1 MDEQELRSCIKI
13 PREWGVGGRGG
24 AGKGGV
30 AGAVVQE
37 ARIRDAVSPCG
48 GGGGGFANEK
58 VSQAPCDHPQ
68 RDHSGCIRQ
77 THPKRKRDDEAGSC
91 NNDNSAQEQ
100 HDAQPKFF
108 KSLAFPQLRGGMLEQ
123 HGSKLDASQTQPLV
137 ASESVSS
144 SDSAH
149 AQSTPG
155 DPGRK
160 NQKKKKGSSSLAAK
174 ARGVCAPSPVKGK
187 AVESSL
193 LPKARRMAP
202 STAERKS
209 RAVKGKEATGKD
221 GRASLCFG
229 FRSTFSAPAQH
240 EASTTRQ
247 PSRATMCAP
256 GEHDM
261 HATGTECASPH
272 EPMHGSSDQQ
282 GDVCFPRQS
291 ARDACQVIVDAI
303 RRCNAFSDRKVR
315 AVCAVGET
323 STARAA
329 ADEAAAAAEASADV
343 ERAKHCISMD
353 HILSNVPYKDMLQVR
368 FLHESVP
375 LPPSPPPLRAGM

>member
-1 MDEQELRSCIKI
+1 M
-13 PREWGVGGRGG
+13 
-24 AGKGGV
+24 
-30 AGAVVQE
+30 
-37 ARIRDAVSPCG
+37 
-48 GGGGGFANEK
+48 
-58 VSQAPCDHPQ
+58 
-68 RDHSGCIRQ
+68 
-77 THPKRKRDDEAGSC
+77 T
-91 NNDNSAQEQ
+91 
-100 HDAQPKFF
+100 
-108 KSLAFPQLRGGMLEQ
+108 
-123 HGSKLDASQTQPLV
+123 
-137 ASESVSS
+137 SESVSS

-155 DPGRK
+155 DPGQK
-160 NQKKKKGSSSLAAK
+160 NQKKKRSSSLAAK
-174 ARGVCAPSPVKGK
+174 ARGVCAPSSVKGK

-209 RAVKGKEATGKD
+209 RAVKGKEAAGKD

-247 PSRATMCAP
+247 PSRATVCAP

-272 EPMHGSSDQQ
+272 EPMHGSSNQQ

-329 ADEAAAAAEASADV
+329 ADEAAAAEASADA

-368 FLHESVP
+368 FFARICPTAP
-375 LPPSPPPLRAGM
+375 LPPAHCVSACDFLDARSCCRLESMIAHARAAD